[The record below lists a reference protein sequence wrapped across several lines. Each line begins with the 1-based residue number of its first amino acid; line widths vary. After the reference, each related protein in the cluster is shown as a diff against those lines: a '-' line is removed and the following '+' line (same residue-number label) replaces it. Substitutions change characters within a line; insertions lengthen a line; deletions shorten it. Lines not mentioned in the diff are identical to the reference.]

1 MATKINTGNR
11 RTKNNVHKPY
21 MYTTGPNIQTSILRL
36 FMYATE
42 ESLFKI
48 LQTGKLRLSLPWNT
62 NDVTECV
69 AQKAYEQSE
78 GVKGYGYLC
87 FSANPHSPAMW
98 GQYADR
104 SKGACLAFDFEVSK
118 EEHTPLPTYRIL
130 DKGTYFENGN
140 TFKLRAIE
148 YKTNRLQPVTKQE
161 EPYAL
166 EFFARKS
173 KEWEHEKEYRL
184 LYRLDDST
192 SVSSGRE
199 KGAKMPR
206 FYVDGLLSHLS
217 AIILGTRFPHEIAEV
232 RAQMQEFSSDAEKK
246 GIHLAYS
253 PHNIRIMN
261 VEFDDRSFAFKS
273 EINFKPSINITIN
286 DERIMHLQISS
297 DWTNEIDENY
307 EDIFQSM
314 TYLEYDVKNIYLNQ
328 YNEDEIYYI
337 AKSKGNEGT
346 ISIFRKNKEGKLG
359 IVSVIHPDLL
369 QIIYDKAVEHAAT
382 RKKHNKFT
390 VTRLAI
396 NAAKMR

>member
-1 MATKINTGNR
+1 MKTKINKDKKR
-11 RTKNNVHKPY
+11 AKNNSRSPY
-21 MYTTGPNIQTSILRL
+21 LYATSSNINTSILRL
-36 FMYATE
+36 FMYTSE
-42 ESLFKI
+42 DSLFKI

-69 AQKAYEQSE
+69 AQKAYAQSE
-78 GVKGYGYLC
+78 GVKEFGYLC

-118 EEHTPLPTYRIL
+118 EEPAPVTTYRIL
-130 DKGTYFENGN
+130 DKGAYFENGN

-148 YKTNRLQPVTKQE
+148 YKSDRLKPVSKRD

-184 LYRLDDST
+184 LYRLNDST
-192 SVSSGRE
+192 SVSPGRE
-199 KGAKMPR
+199 KEAKMPK

-217 AIILGTRFPHEIAEV
+217 AIMLGTKFPHEIAEV
-232 RAQMQEFSSDAEKK
+232 RAQMQEFCSNAEKK
-246 GIHLAYS
+246 GIHLGYS
-253 PHNIRIMN
+253 PNSIRIMN

-273 EINFKPSINITIN
+273 EIDFYPSINITIN
-286 DERIMHLQISS
+286 HKRILHLQTSA

-307 EDIFQSM
+307 EGTFQGITS
-314 TYLEYDVKNIYLNQ
+314 LEYDIRNIYYNQ

-337 AKSKGNEGT
+337 AKAKGNEGK
-346 ISIFRKNKEGKLG
+346 ISFFRKNKKGQLG
-359 IVSVIHPDLL
+359 VISVIHPDLL
-369 QIIYDKAVEHAAT
+369 KIIYDKAAEHATAN
-382 RKKHNKFT
+382 KPHNIFT
-390 VTRLAI
+390 I
-396 NAAKMR
+396 N